1 MKRVRQC
8 TCWKTCPSPLIVA
21 TSRIALISK
30 LETSAKLLYCPCIEA
45 FMTLR
50 KGNAVHCRNPGG
62 WL

>member
-1 MKRVRQC
+1 MHLLENLPFSPHSGDVTHR
-8 TCWKTCPSPLIVA
+8 TDIKTGNS
-21 TSRIALISK
+21 
-30 LETSAKLLYCPCIEA
+30 SAKLLYCPCIET